1 MISQYLYLIHMIF
14 NLHIQMCGF
23 IWPTLA
29 EIFEALCKLVFE
41 TTHMSRFADAHVH
54 IHVFTY
60 TYSYIHICTR
70 VCI

>member
-1 MISQYLYLIHMIF
+1 
-14 NLHIQMCGF
+14 MCGF